1 MDAVEDTPHIKYNVF
16 NTDMFTTDVFKADQS
31 VLLSL
36 QVKA

>member
-1 MDAVEDTPHIKYNVF
+1 MGAVQDTSHMKYNVF
-16 NTDMFTTDVFKADQS
+16 NTDMLTTDVFNTDQS